1 MGKKKKKK
9 SSLKIGLSPGSFVHI
24 GDKKVEQILIDL
36 IDYDL
41 QKYESKRLKSIE
53 DAFPYKDTQMV
64 SWLNIIGLHDT
75 EVMQKIGK
83 HFGIHSL
90 VIEDILNT
98 EQRPKIEIYDNY
110 IFVSLKM
117 LTYDTTL
124 KEIQDEQMS
133 LILGKHFVLSFQER
147 EGDVLEPLRDRLKTG
162 AGRLRK
168 MGPDYLMYAIMDIII
183 DHYFYVLE
191 CMDDEIN
198 QLEDKVIN
206 TPDQEY
212 LQRIHYLKREL
223 VNLRRSVWPMRE
235 VVSALTRDEYHLIK
249 ETTEPFLRDLYDHVF
264 SISEMIEAL
273 RDMVT
278 GLMDVYLS
286 NVSNRMN
293 EVMKVLTIIA
303 TIFIPLSFLAGIY
316 GMNFEFMPELKWH
329 YSYFILWGFIIIVAG
344 GMVYYFRR
352 KKWL

>member
-9 SSLKIGLSPGSFVHI
+9 TSLKIGLSPGSFIHI
-24 GDKKVEQILIDL
+24 GEKKVEQILIDL

-41 QKYESKRLKSIE
+41 QKYEFKRLKSIE
-53 DAFPYKDTQMV
+53 EAFQYKDTHTV
-64 SWLNIIGLHDT
+64 SWLNIVGLHDT
-75 EVMQKIGK
+75 EIMQKIGR
-83 HFGIHSL
+83 HFGIHPL

-110 IFVSLKM
+110 IFISLKM
-117 LTYDTTL
+117 LTYDTVL
-124 KEIQDEQMS
+124 KEVQDEQMS
-133 LILGKHFVLSFQER
+133 LILGKHFVISFQER
-147 EGDVLEPLRDRLKTG
+147 EGDVLAPVRERIKSG
-162 AGRLRK
+162 AGRIRK
-168 MGPDYLMYAIMDIII
+168 LGPDYLMYAIMDIII
-183 DHYFYVLE
+183 DHYFYVLD

-198 QLEDKVIN
+198 QLEDKVMN
-206 TPDQEY
+206 TPDQEH

-223 VNLRRSVWPMRE
+223 VNFRRSVWPMRE
-235 VVSALTRDEYHLIK
+235 VVSSLTRDEYHLVK

-264 SISEMIEAL
+264 NISELIESL

-286 NVSNRMN
+286 NISNRMN

-316 GMNFEFMPELKWH
+316 GMNFEFMPELKWR
-329 YSYFILWGFIIIVAG
+329 YSYYILWGFIIIVAG
-344 GMVYYFRR
+344 GMMYYFRR

>member
-9 SSLKIGLSPGSFVHI
+9 TSLKIGLSPGSFIHI
-24 GDKKVEQILIDL
+24 GEKKVEQILIDL

-41 QKYESKRLKSIE
+41 QKYEFKRLKSIE
-53 DAFPYKDTQMV
+53 EAFQYKDTHTV
-64 SWLNIIGLHDT
+64 SWLNIVGLHDT
-75 EVMQKIGK
+75 EIMQKIGR
-83 HFGIHSL
+83 HFGIHPL

-110 IFVSLKM
+110 IFISLKM
-117 LTYDTTL
+117 LTYDTVL
-124 KEIQDEQMS
+124 KEVQDEQMS
-133 LILGKHFVLSFQER
+133 LILGKNFAISFQER
-147 EGDVLEPLRDRLKTG
+147 EGDVLAPVRERIKSG
-162 AGRLRK
+162 AGRIRK
-168 MGPDYLMYAIMDIII
+168 LGPDYLMYAIMDIII
-183 DHYFYVLE
+183 DHYFYVLD

-198 QLEDKVIN
+198 QLEDKVMN
-206 TPDQEY
+206 TPDQEH

-223 VNLRRSVWPMRE
+223 VNFRRSVWPMRE
-235 VVSALTRDEYHLIK
+235 VVSSLTRDEYHLVK

-264 SISEMIEAL
+264 NISELIESL

-286 NVSNRMN
+286 NISNRMN

-316 GMNFEFMPELKWH
+316 GMNFEFMPELKWR
-329 YSYFILWGFIIIVAG
+329 YSYYILWGFIIIVAG
-344 GMVYYFRR
+344 GMMYYFRR

>member
-1 MGKKKKKK
+1 MTDGRN
-9 SSLKIGLSPGSFVHI
+9 LYG
-24 GDKKVEQILIDL
+24 QILPVR
-36 IDYDL
+36 
-41 QKYESKRLKSIE
+41 Q
-53 DAFPYKDTQMV
+53 
-64 SWLNIIGLHDT
+64 WLEELARRH
-75 EVMQKIGK
+75 
-83 HFGIHSL
+83 HAL

-110 IFVSLKM
+110 IFITLKM
-117 LTYDTTL
+117 LTYDGTQNEV
-124 KEIQDEQMS
+124 KDEQIS
-133 LILGKHFVLSFQER
+133 IILGKHFVISFQER
-147 EGDVLEPLRDRLKTG
+147 EGDVLAPVRDRINTG

-168 MGPDYLMYAIMDIII
+168 MGPDYLMYAIVDIII

-191 CMDDEIN
+191 CVDDEIN
-198 QLEDKVIN
+198 QLEDEILN
-206 TPDQEY
+206 APDQEY

-223 VNLRRSVWPMRE
+223 VDFRRMVWPMRE
-235 VVSALTRDEYHLIK
+235 VVSSLTRDEYHLIR
-249 ETTEPFLRDLYDHVF
+249 EDTAPFLRDLHDHVF
-264 SISEMIEAL
+264 NISEMIESM

-303 TIFIPLSFLAGIY
+303 TIFIPLSFIAGIY

-329 YSYFILWGFIIIVAG
+329 YSYFVLWGIIIIAAG
-344 GMVYYFRR
+344 GMLYFFRR

>member
-9 SSLKIGLSPGSFVHI
+9 TSLKIGLSPGSFIHI
-24 GDKKVEQILIDL
+24 GEKKVEQILIDL

-41 QKYESKRLKSIE
+41 QKYEFKRLKSIE
-53 DAFPYKDTQMV
+53 EAFQYKDTHTV
-64 SWLNIIGLHDT
+64 SWLNIVGLHDT
-75 EVMQKIGK
+75 EIMQKIGR
-83 HFGIHSL
+83 HFGIHPL

-110 IFVSLKM
+110 IFISLKM
-117 LTYDTTL
+117 LTYDTVL
-124 KEIQDEQMS
+124 KEVQDEQMS
-133 LILGKHFVLSFQER
+133 LILGKNFVISFQER
-147 EGDVLEPLRDRLKTG
+147 EGDVLAPVRERIKSG
-162 AGRLRK
+162 AGRIRK
-168 MGPDYLMYAIMDIII
+168 LGPDYLMYAIMDIII
-183 DHYFYVLE
+183 DHYFYVLD

-198 QLEDKVIN
+198 QLEDKVMN
-206 TPDQEY
+206 TPDQEH

-223 VNLRRSVWPMRE
+223 VNFRRSVWPMRE
-235 VVSALTRDEYHLIK
+235 VVSSLTRDEYHLVK

-264 SISEMIEAL
+264 NISELIESL

-286 NVSNRMN
+286 NISNRMN

-316 GMNFEFMPELKWH
+316 GMNFEFMPELKWR
-329 YSYFILWGFIIIVAG
+329 YSYYILWGFIIIVAG
-344 GMVYYFRR
+344 GMMYYFRR